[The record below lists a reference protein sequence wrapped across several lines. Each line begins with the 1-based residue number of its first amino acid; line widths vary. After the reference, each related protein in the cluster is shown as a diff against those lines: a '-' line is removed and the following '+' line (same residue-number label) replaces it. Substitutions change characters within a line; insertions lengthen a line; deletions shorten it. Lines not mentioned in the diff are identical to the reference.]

1 MLRSGDAHKETTSR
15 RGRRKRRK
23 SVAGGLEVLS
33 SRVLQEVERH
43 STPDEGVLFCL
54 RGSLNHSLIAF
65 DERILIVKPG
75 FHAGT
80 TFGSLVTTFYYQ
92 DVTGIQLHTFLFSG
106 WIEVSS
112 PSFQGRER
120 KRNRQPRGSNQDVY
134 KLPNCVPISK
144 RRVDDY
150 RPYLAR
156 LRERIEHCKRH
167 GRAPAEAPPLVGSL
181 ERIAELH
188 RSGVLSEAEFVRLK
202 QVLLENADA
211 GIAGSAP
218 ASIERKASG
227 F

>member
-1 MLRSGDAHKETTSR
+1 MLNEGDTASRSSR
-15 RGRRKRRK
+15 RKQRKI
-23 SVAGGLEVLS
+23 VAGGLEVLS
-33 SRVLQEVERH
+33 TRVLEEVERH
-43 STPDEGVLFCL
+43 SSPDERVLFCL
-54 RGSLNHSLIAF
+54 RGSLNHSLVAF
-65 DERILIVKPG
+65 DERLLIVKPG

-134 KLPNCVPISK
+134 KLPSCIPISK

-150 RPYLAR
+150 RPYMQQ
-156 LRERIEHCKRH
+156 LRERVEQRKRQ

-181 ERIAELH
+181 ERIADLH
-188 RSGVLSEAEFVRLK
+188 RSGVLSEAEFERLK
-202 QVLLENADA
+202 QVLLANADT
-211 GIAGSAP
+211 GIALHVP
-218 ASIERKASG
+218 PDIDRKASG

>member
-1 MLRSGDAHKETTSR
+1 VLSDSSPHRESSSKSKRS
-15 RGRRKRRK
+15 KRRK
-23 SVAGGLEVLS
+23 SVAGGLDILS
-33 SRVLQEVERH
+33 SRVLAEVERH
-43 STPDEGVLFCL
+43 STPEEGVLFCL
-54 RGSLNHSLIAF
+54 TGSLNHSLIAF
-65 DERILIVKPG
+65 DERLLIVKPG

-80 TFGSLVTTFYYQ
+80 TFGSLTTTFYYQ

-120 KRNRQPRGSNQDVY
+120 KRNRQPRSSNQDVY
-134 KLPNCVPISK
+134 KLPSCVPISK

-167 GRAPAEAPPLVGSL
+167 GRAPADTPPLVGSL

-188 RSGVLSEAEFVRLK
+188 RSGVLSEAEFERLK
-202 QVLLENADA
+202 RVLLENAD
-211 GIAGSAP
+211 GGTAP
-218 ASIERKASG
+218 APPAAIDRKASG